1 MNNEIDRI
9 IDECI
14 DRINRGESIA
24 ACLQDYPKQAKEIEP
39 LLRAMTQTQQSY
51 SFVPATEAKRTA
63 RQRFYAAL
71 EKQQRQPSFWQ
82 KVFGRRLVWAT
93 VAAVLVILVGAY
105 FALRTTVFPNI
116 PTTAIASPA
125 ANGNFAFLVS
135 DDVNAIEEF
144 SAVNVTIE
152 KVALLKGGASPEWVE
167 FTPEV
172 KEFDLSILPGDTT
185 QELWRGNIPEGQYS
199 KVVIY
204 VTGVNGTLKSTGEI
218 VDIKLLSTKLQI
230 SLPFEVSAGSVTS
243 FTYDLTV
250 VKTGNGRNIKYLLKP
265 QASESDASQ
274 QSQQTRPS
282 DSGKGR
288 NNSKSNK

>member
-24 ACLQDYPKQAKEIEP
+24 ACLRDYPEQAKELEP
-39 LLRAMTQTQQSY
+39 LLRTMMQTQQSY
-51 SFVPATEAKRTA
+51 SFVPAAEAKHA
-63 RQRFYAAL
+63 AGQRFYTAM

-82 KVFGRRLVWAT
+82 RIIGRRLVWAT
-93 VAAVLVILVGAY
+93 VATVVVVLIGAY

-172 KEFDLSILPGDTT
+172 KEFDLSMLPGDTT
-185 QELWRGNIPEGQYS
+185 QELWRGDIPEGQYS
-199 KVVIY
+199 KVVVY
-204 VTGVNGTLKSTGEI
+204 VTGVNGTLKSTGES
-218 VDIKLLSTKLQI
+218 VDIKLPSNKLQI

-250 VKTGNGRNIKYLLKP
+250 VKTGNGHNIKYLLKP
-265 QASESDASQ
+265 QAGESGDSQ
-274 QSQQTRPS
+274 QPQQTQPA